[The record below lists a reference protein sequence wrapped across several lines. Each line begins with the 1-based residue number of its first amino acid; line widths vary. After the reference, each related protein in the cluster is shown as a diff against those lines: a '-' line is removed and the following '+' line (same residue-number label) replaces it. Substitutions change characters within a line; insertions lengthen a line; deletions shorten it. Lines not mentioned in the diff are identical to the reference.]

1 MLLPVVDYLPGAMLP
16 PHLSPFVDNSET
28 GYVPPEKQRINEIKM
43 GKAQSQIDQS
53 AALAQQKKTEVKE
66 VTLKNSSKKASQ
78 KPEARPKNGTEI
90 DDDEAEFDMKVD
102 LDSPDEGAESESS
115 ENEIEEDEEKTDKE
129 KKKPQIAVA
138 KAKPKEENTN
148 VLLKKQAAE
157 EKRLNELMIPK
168 KDKRLYDKI
177 VNSKKK
183 QRQEVCVFYISII

>member
-53 AALAQQKKTEVKE
+53 AALVQQKKTEVKE
-66 VTLKNSSKKASQ
+66 VMLKNSSKKAS
-78 KPEARPKNGTEI
+78 KKHETTPKNGTEEI
-90 DDDEAEFDMKVD
+90 DDNDAEFDMKVD

-115 ENEIEEDEEKTDKE
+115 ESEIEEDEEKTDK
-129 KKKPQIAVA
+129 KKKPQITVA

-157 EKRLNELMIPK
+157 EKRLSELMIPK

-177 VNSKKK
+177 VKSKKK
-183 QRQEVCVFYISII
+183 QRQEVCFLIYQ